1 MHMVVGNEQIVDF
14 ELRDFATGERRKC
27 LSDREWRH
35 RLAGYGYDLRKEP
48 DCFKLVTLGH
58 GVELCD
64 LPLERPAA

>member
-1 MHMVVGNEQIVDF
+1 MVVGNEQIVDF

-35 RLAGYGYDLRKEP
+35 RLAGYGYDLRKET
-48 DCFKLVTLGH
+48 DCFRLVTLGH
-58 GVELCD
+58 GTELCA